1 MSGTYTGAEVA
12 NLLRWQR
19 DEVDATLER
28 ANQAV
33 RHHERMKAELSA
45 QLQQAQ
51 ADLGAALLPQL
62 DPAWLSRAIQLTGYT
77 PFQHQDPIGQREK
90 ERAQIHG
97 ELAQIDADPAMR
109 EAELLRHPRTGTLVV
124 KRAELMGHR
133 APWAEVLDR
142 AAHPRLPH
150 LIDVGYGTERYDV
163 PFWRLSYY
171 QDWQAG
177 DEILEK
183 FPGKQAFGEV
193 RDEIL
198 RARETVT
205 TFDQAIGDV
214 DRQLAYGAQ
223 LEQRR
228 AQLAHELS
236 RHDARYLHG
245 ARERLVQH
253 LLTVDAKAIK
263 PWVSADPNVELLY
276 LRASGLAAKMRYL
289 DAMIQE
295 HAQKAS
301 AQLYEQR
308 QGLERQ
314 IAKYSRPKKLYATY
328 PRDLI
333 DQRTRSRK
341 ERWDKHFRRLES
353 SYTTVYVY
361 DDWSRARSYHD
372 LSWWHVMTDG
382 RASGSYIPEVAA
394 FEREHPDWRPARDD
408 FDDFDDSAAAAAAAV
423 EVEAVGST
431 GHGVDLS

>member
-1 MSGTYTGAEVA
+1 MSGTYTGGEVA

-19 DEVDATLER
+19 DEIDGTIER
-28 ANQAV
+28 ANQAL
-33 RHHERMKAELSA
+33 RHHERVKGELWA

-62 DPAWLSRAIQLTGYT
+62 DPAWLARAIQLTGYT
-77 PFQHQDPIGQREK
+77 PFQHQDPIAQREG
-90 ERAQIHG
+90 ERARLQA

-109 EAELLRHPRTGTLVV
+109 DAELLRHPRTGTLVV
-124 KRAELMGHR
+124 KRGELTGHR
-133 APWAEVLDR
+133 APWADVLER

-150 LIDVGYGTERYDV
+150 LLDVGYGTESYDV

-171 QDWQAG
+171 QDWEAG

-183 FPGKQAFGEV
+183 FPGKSFGEV
-193 RDEIL
+193 RAEIL
-198 RARETVT
+198 QARDTVA

-214 DRQLAYGAQ
+214 DRQLAHGWE
-223 LEQRR
+223 LERRR
-228 AQLAHELS
+228 AQLADQLYH
-236 RHDARYLHG
+236 HDARYLQG

-253 LLTVDAKAIK
+253 LLTVDPKAVK
-263 PWVSADPNVELLY
+263 PWVAADPNVELLF
-276 LRASGLAAKMRYL
+276 LRASGLAAKLRYL

-295 HAQKAS
+295 HAQKPS
-301 AQLYEQR
+301 AQLFQQR
-308 QGLERQ
+308 MDLERQ

-328 PRDLI
+328 PRDVI
-333 DQRTRSRK
+333 DHRTRSRK

-361 DDWSRARSYHD
+361 DDWSRGRAYHD

-394 FEREHPDWRPARDD
+394 FEREHPDWTPAREHDD
-408 FDDFDDSAAAAAAAV
+408 DDAAAAAIAA
-423 EVEAVGST
+423 ETTSSSL
-431 GHGVDLS
+431 GVDAS